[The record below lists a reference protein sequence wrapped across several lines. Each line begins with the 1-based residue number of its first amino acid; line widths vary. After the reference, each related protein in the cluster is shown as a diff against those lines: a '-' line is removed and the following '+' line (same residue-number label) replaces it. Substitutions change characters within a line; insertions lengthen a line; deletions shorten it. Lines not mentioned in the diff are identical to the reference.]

1 MGFKTHVFISYAH
14 SDNLEAGGPGWVTQF
29 HEILEPLLTSRL
41 KRTKA
46 SIWRDKRLS
55 DNDEFDPVI
64 MKQLPDAA
72 VFVAVLSD
80 NYVYSDW
87 CRREAQAFCEL
98 ASQGLGLAPA
108 DKQRVFKILKLPPE
122 QQDSLPDAMR
132 RTLGTPFFV
141 REDKDGRETNDELD
155 LPVELDP
162 GYSDEYGKRFRK
174 QIAHLAQD
182 IANTLKAIDVAS
194 AASEAGQ
201 VAPPAAPAS
210 TKPTVYLAQCAEDRL
225 ADREALRSELVQ
237 RGHTVLPHGELPT
250 GEAGLLQTV
259 TGLLERS
266 ALAVHLLGRMP
277 GRLPPDSAGL
287 DSDLVIQNTLAV
299 ARARSAPLLRLVSLP
314 EGTHCARPNHEQ
326 FLQAMLRD
334 ADVHDSA
341 EVITGSLQDVKN
353 EMLALLQRLEKPPP
367 AALAPEVPPG
377 EARPPRRLYLL
388 LTQDDLDA
396 AGDLFDALETRFRVS
411 IPVFEG
417 TPEANRQANEQC
429 LTDCDAVLV
438 YYGSG
443 TDDWFASMLSEVAK
457 AAAWRAGRPFDAVLQ
472 CIAGPVTPT
481 KKFKLRRPQPHVIN
495 ALEGFT
501 AGASFDAVFQALA
514 GAGHG

>member
-1 MGFKTHVFISYAH
+1 MAFKTHVFISYAH

-46 SIWRDKRLS
+46 SVWRDKRLS

-64 MKQLPDAA
+64 MKQLPETA
-72 VFVAVLSD
+72 VFVAVLTD

-87 CRREAQAFCEL
+87 CRREAQAFCDL
-98 ASQGLGLAPA
+98 ATQGLGLAPD

-122 QQDSLPDAMR
+122 QQDTLPAAMR
-132 RTLGTPFFV
+132 RTLGMPFFV

-174 QIAHLAQD
+174 QIARLAQD
-182 IANTLKAIDVAS
+182 IANTLRAIDAAGEAGAPTLPS
-194 AASEAGQ
+194 PAASN
-201 VAPPAAPAS
+201 
-210 TKPTVYLAQCAEDRL
+210 KPTVYLAQCGEDRQ

-237 RGHTVLPHGELPT
+237 RGHTVLPDGDLPA
-250 GEAGLLQTV
+250 GEAALLQTV
-259 TGLLERS
+259 TAMLERS

-277 GRLPPDSAGL
+277 GRVPPDSAGL
-287 DSDLVIQNTLAV
+287 ETDLVIQNTLAV
-299 ARARSAPLLRLVSLP
+299 ARARAAPLPRLVSLP
-314 EGTHCARPNHEQ
+314 EGTACPRPCHQQ
-326 FLQAMLRD
+326 FLEAMLRD
-334 ADVHDSA
+334 ADVHDRA
-341 EVITGSLQDVKN
+341 EVITGNLEDVKH
-353 EMLALLQRLEKPPP
+353 EMLTMLQRIGQPAPSLAPTQP
-367 AALAPEVPPG
+367 AAGAAPALP
-377 EARPPRRLYLL
+377 RLYLI
-388 LTQDDLDA
+388 LTQDDLEA
-396 AGDLFDALETRFRVS
+396 AGDLYDTLEARFTVS

-429 LTDCDAVLV
+429 LTQCDAVLV

-443 TDDWFASMLSEVAK
+443 TDDWFASVLGEVAK
-457 AAAWRAGRPFDAVLQ
+457 SAAWREGRPFDAVLH
-472 CIAGPVTPT
+472 CYAAPATPT
-481 KKFKLRRPQPHVIN
+481 KKFKARKPQPHVVN

-501 AGASFDAVFQALA
+501 AAASFEAVCQALA
-514 GAGHG
+514 GARHG

>member
-14 SDNLEAGGPGWVTQF
+14 ADNLEAGGPGWVTQF

-46 SIWRDKRLS
+46 CVWRDKRLS

-64 MKQLPDAA
+64 MKQLPEAA
-72 VFVAVLSD
+72 VFVAVLTD

-98 ASQGLGLAPA
+98 AAQGLGLAPA

-132 RTLGTPFFV
+132 RTLGMPFFV

-174 QIAHLAQD
+174 QIARLAQD
-182 IANTLKAIDVAS
+182 IANTLKAIDAVADAGTLPPPV
-194 AASEAGQ
+194 AAD
-201 VAPPAAPAS
+201 
-210 TKPTVYLAQCAEDRL
+210 KPVSNKATVYLAQCGEDRQ

-237 RGHTVLPHGELPT
+237 RGHPVLPDCELPT

-259 TGLLERS
+259 TRMLERS
-266 ALAVHLLGRMP
+266 ALSVHLLGRMP
-277 GRLPPDSAGL
+277 GRVPPDSAGL

-299 ARARSAPLLRLVSLP
+299 ARAHEAPLERLVSLP
-314 EGTHCARPNHEQ
+314 EGTACPRPNHQQ
-326 FLQAMLRD
+326 FLEAMLRD
-334 ADVHDSA
+334 ANVHHRA
-341 EVITGSLQDVKN
+341 EVITGNLEQVKQ
-353 EMLALLQRLEKPPP
+353 EMLAMLQRIEKPAPSAVPP
-367 AALAPEVPPG
+367 APAAGAVSPP
-377 EARPPRRLYLL
+377 PRLYLI
-388 LTQDDLDA
+388 LTPDDLEA
-396 AGDLFDALETRFRVS
+396 AADLYDALETRFRVS

-417 TPEANRQANEQC
+417 TPEANRQANELC
-429 LTDCDAVLV
+429 LTECDAVLV
-438 YYGSG
+438 YYGAG
-443 TDDWFASMLSEVAK
+443 TDDWFASVLGEVAK
-457 AAAWRAGRPFDAVLQ
+457 AAAWRSGRPFDAVLQ
-472 CIAGPVTPT
+472 CFAAPATPT
-481 KKFKLRRPQPHVIN
+481 KKFKARKPQPHILN
-495 ALEGFT
+495 ALDGFPP
-501 AGASFDAVFQALA
+501 GAPFDAVFQAL
-514 GAGHG
+514 GGTVHG